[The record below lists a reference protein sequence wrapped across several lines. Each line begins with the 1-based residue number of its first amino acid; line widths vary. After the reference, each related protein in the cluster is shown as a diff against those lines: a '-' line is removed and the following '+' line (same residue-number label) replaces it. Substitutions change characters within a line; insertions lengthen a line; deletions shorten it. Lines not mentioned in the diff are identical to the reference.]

1 MSNSK
6 AILLSLFLI
15 FLSACSESTID
26 RDELVERDGVFYEKF
41 SNKPYSGNTTG
52 RTIGKIAEGNYEGE
66 VLTYHENGQLE
77 SQQVVVRGVREGEFR
92 GFDEE
97 GNLELVTLVAN
108 GELNGEARFYEEGEL
123 SEVITYKNGVRHGLY
138 ENFSEVSSYRK
149 GRYENG
155 IKIGKWELTLSADT
169 INSIEEYLTL
179 EKSEGRHPT
188 ARFHPNGQVAE
199 SGMRENGGK
208 VGTWYY
214 YDKEGVLTRTTEFVN
229 GKEIADE

>member
-6 AILLSLFLI
+6 ATLLSLFLI
-15 FLSACSESTID
+15 LLSACSEPTID
-26 RDELVERDGVFYEKF
+26 RDELVEREGIFYEKF
-41 SNKPYSGNTTG
+41 SNEPYSGKTTG
-52 RTIGKIAEGNYEGE
+52 RTIGKIVEGNYEGG

-77 SQQVVVRGVREGEFR
+77 SQQVIVRGVREGEFR

-97 GNLELVTLVAN
+97 GNIELVTLVAN
-108 GELNGEARFYEEGEL
+108 GELNGQARFFKEGEL

-138 ENFSEVSSYRK
+138 ESFSEVSSYRK
-149 GRYENG
+149 GRYDDG
-155 IKIGKWELTLSADT
+155 MMVGKWELTLNADT
-169 INSIEEYLTL
+169 INGIEEFMTL

-199 SGMRENGGK
+199 SGMRESGGK

-214 YDKEGVLTRTTEFVN
+214 YDKEGDLTGTVEFVN
-229 GKEIADE
+229 GKEITDE